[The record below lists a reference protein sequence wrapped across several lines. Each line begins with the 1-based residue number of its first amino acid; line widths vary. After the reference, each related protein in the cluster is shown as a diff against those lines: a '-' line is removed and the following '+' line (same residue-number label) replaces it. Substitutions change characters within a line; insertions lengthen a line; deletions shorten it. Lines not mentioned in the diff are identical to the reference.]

1 MGWFG
6 VPRGTVES
14 LKAEGGTNG
23 PRPLPLQVIDSTFK
37 KAHADFGLTLP
48 MNLSHDR
55 RNPLQQLFWAEM
67 KGV

>member
-23 PRPLPLQVIDSTFK
+23 SPGPYPLQVIDSTFK
-37 KAHADFGLTLP
+37 KAYADSFGLTLP

-55 RNPLQQLFWAEM
+55 RNPLQHFRFW
-67 KGV
+67 VR